1 MVKRYFILWFWV
13 AFWVNAYA
21 QNKLT
26 QGKVTYE
33 ITYRN
38 LPAAMADKQQYL
50 PRVANMYF
58 NDSMLRTEMG
68 IGMQNG
74 ENVTIHNT
82 KSGQITVL
90 LTMYNQHFALIKH
103 DSDLI
108 ALRKEM
114 GMDKLDKNIK
124 ITVYDSITKNIAGY
138 SCYKAVIE
146 SLVDGK
152 SVKTDCWFTKSLPP
166 VNTIS
171 APEFK
176 QINGFLM
183 QYSSNLGGVT
193 TSFKAKMVT
202 AMPVNPEL
210 FEIPPNYLVVT
221 ENELVRLLNFYK
233 NKLEQE
239 NRY

>member
-1 MVKRYFILWFWV
+1 MVKRYFILWLCVGFWI
-13 AFWVNAYA
+13 NTNA

-38 LPAAMADKQQYL
+38 LPAAMADKQQFL

-103 DSDLI
+103 DTDLI
-108 ALRKEM
+108 AIRKEM
-114 GMDKLDKNIK
+114 GMDELNKNVK
-124 ITVYDSITKNIAGY
+124 VTVYDSVTKNIAGY
-138 SCYKAVIE
+138 PCYKAVIE
-146 SLVDGK
+146 SLADGQN
-152 SVKTDCWFTKSLPP
+152 VKTDCWFTKSLPP
-166 VNTIS
+166 VNTKS
-171 APEFK
+171 APEFE

-183 QYSSNLGGVT
+183 QYSSNSGGIT

-202 AMPVNPEL
+202 AMPVNSEL
-210 FEIPPNYLVVT
+210 FKIPPQYLVVT
-221 ENELVRLLNFYK
+221 ENELVKLLNFYK
-233 NKLEQE
+233 TRLEQE